1 MGVVIILPVILIY
14 SVSNPTPIAKHITVS
29 YEVKLMAVLL
39 SKGWFYKPD
48 KVISNTILTIY

>member
-1 MGVVIILPVILIY
+1 MGVVIILPVILIF

-29 YEVKLMAVLL
+29 YEVKLMAILL

-48 KVISNTILTIY
+48 KII